1 MDSIRGRKDRKRT
14 ITLTSTPSSILSFS
28 MGTAE
33 SQAAARAATL
43 IPAPT
48 AVIIRLMKTAGVIE
62 D

>member
-1 MDSIRGRKDRKRT
+1 
-14 ITLTSTPSSILSFS
+14 

-33 SQAAARAATL
+33 SQSAARAATL